1 MRILVV
7 QWDYPAARRRVAE
20 LRAAGHDVAAETN
33 ESGAAYRKAQ
43 RDRPDAIV
51 LDLAHL
57 PSRTRQVVRALNRQ
71 FGDRL
76 IFVGGD
82 THLRDRIRRL
92 APRGRFV
99 ATRDLIPVLE
109 TYEPPDRD
117 GRP

>member
-7 QWDYPAARRRVAE
+7 QWDYPAARRRAAE
-20 LRAAGHDVAAETN
+20 LRVAGHDVAVEAN

-71 FGDRL
+71 FGARL
-76 IFVGGD
+76 FFVGGD

-92 APRGRFV
+92 APRGHFV
-99 ATRDLIPVLE
+99 AAGELIPALDA
-109 TYEPPDRD
+109 YEPPTRD
-117 GRP
+117 GPP

>member
-7 QWDYPAARRRVAE
+7 QWDYPAARRRAAV
-20 LRAAGHDVAAETN
+20 LRAAGHEVAVEAN

-43 RDRPDAIV
+43 ADRPDAIV

-57 PSRTRQVVRALNRQ
+57 PTRTRQVVRALNRT

-76 IFVGGD
+76 FFVGGD
-82 THLRDRIRRL
+82 AHMRDRIRRL

-99 ATRDLIPVLE
+99 TADELIPALE
-109 TYEPPDRD
+109 APAPPDRD